1 MLPQN
6 SRYSLDRMADADLS
20 LFVSYL
26 RSARYG
32 MPSVFELGVARE
44 QGYRGR
50 AQLLRRETLLR
61 HLMQQLLQV
70 SPGDSSDTSDIFGS
84 SNSSSSGGVS
94 SSGSGSG
101 WEVGDGSSSSSSA
114 GWEVHNGKFLQAVSD
129 EQLQELTN
137 EQLAAAAE
145 AAAAACHAARE
156 ATGEEV
162 GECLLDYFV
171 FKR

>member
-1 MLPQN
+1 
-6 SRYSLDRMADADLS
+6 MADADLS
-20 LFVSYL
+20 LFVSYM
-26 RSARYG
+26 RSARFG

-61 HLMQQLLQV
+61 HLMQQLLLV
-70 SPGDSSDTSDIFGS
+70 APSGSADTGSMFDSSS
-84 SNSSSSGGVS
+84 SSSSSGGG
-94 SSGSGSG
+94 GSGMESQ
-101 WEVGDGSSSSSSA
+101 DGGSSTSSSSSG
-114 GWEVHNGKFLQAVSD
+114 GWEVHDGKFTQAVSD
-129 EQLQELTN
+129 ERLQELSN

-145 AAAAACHAARE
+145 AAAASCHAARG

-171 FKR
+171 FKRSG